1 MGYPEMFVR
10 LVALIV
16 VLSIVVTLTDKWR
29 WFP

>member
-16 VLSIVVTLTDKWR
+16 VLSIVVMLTDRWR